1 MRNGQPHLVSSEI
14 RTVRPAKNRT
24 TDCGPPKN
32 QKKGKE
38 KTVTTKQIDKQ
49 EQRPTGLS
57 DRGRVTVDVDGLRI
71 TAIHTQIIIVVKVV
85 ERVFNQYPL
94 Q

>member
-24 TDCGPPKN
+24 TDCGP
-32 QKKGKE
+32 QKIE
-38 KTVTTKQIDKQ
+38 KKSVTTKQIDKQ
-49 EQRPTGLS
+49 EKRPTGLS
-57 DRGRVTVDVDGLRI
+57 DRGRVTVDGLQI

-85 ERVFNQYPL
+85 ERVFNQFPL